1 MNQDQAEAERVA
13 YEFFPIWRDNLC
25 GNRENRQKL
34 FAAILAAEERGK
46 RSRDDEVSK
55 LVGKIDD
62 LRAECLRAYSNGD
75 LNL

>member
-13 YEFFPIWRDNLC
+13 
-25 GNRENRQKL
+25 REVLVKAHLSPHRWTAL
-34 FAAILAAEERGK
+34 HSVIAAAILAAEERGK

-75 LNL
+75 

>member
-13 YEFFPIWRDNLC
+13 REIWREWSCNHFDDAASFLS
-25 GNRENRQKL
+25 L
-34 FAAILAAEERGK
+34 VAAAILAAEEMGK

-62 LRAECLRAYSNGD
+62 LRSECLRAYSNGD
-75 LNL
+75 